1 MGYHNWTTY
10 ACNGTFYEGSQQ
22 NMRVTERGDYIETL
36 LYTGENRTC
45 GVFTV
50 QPAASAHSAKS
61 SVRKALLNGTSFG
74 LETLQ

>member
-50 QPAASAHSAKS
+50 QPAASASMQKS
-61 SVRKALLNGTSFG
+61 TAAMYDFAPARPAL
-74 LETLQ
+74 QV